1 MKKYFLK
8 NDAGDQEGPF
18 SPEELITKGIGP
30 DTAVWY
36 EGIENWTTAS
46 QVEELQSALGNLPV
60 SPVTAE
66 TFSSDTLPVEEPVV
80 IQAASVV
87 EPVVASPA
95 PEPVA
100 PVVATPSPEPVAP
113 VVAAAAPVA
122 AMAAKAVRTKGN
134 PVITWVLSLLVLGG
148 TGYYVYQDMEK
159 NKDSKMVT
167 GMDIGTSSDTTI
179 VEKEDPTNTDVEKQ
193 DPGITTENTDTITTA
208 YSKDPVVVTDKSV
221 KENPAD
227 ANVKKE
233 EVKKPVVPVVNKKEE
248 EKKKQLA
255 AEAKKKEEEKKKLL
269 AAQALAAKEMEMRN
283 GWVRYVTLGSFTT
296 EGDDKVKPFTIPVY
310 NGFNVAV
317 DKVTLRVDYLKKEKI
332 VGSETLVLGTI
343 PAKSGSNI
351 QATGNK
357 KGKKAN
363 VYIIGVN
370 SRALHFCYPST
381 GGKAGDQYYC
391 N

>member
-1 MKKYFLK
+1 MQKYFLK

-18 SPEELITKGIGP
+18 NPEELIAKGIGP

-36 EGIENWTTAS
+36 EGLENWTTAS
-46 QVEELQSALGNLPV
+46 QVEELQTALSSIPV
-60 SPVTAE
+60 SPVTAAS
-66 TFSSDTLPVEEPVV
+66 FSSDILPVEEPVV
-80 IQAASVV
+80 IPAEPVV
-87 EPVVASPA
+87 EPVAATPA

-122 AMAAKAVRTKGN
+122 AIAAKPVRTKGN
-134 PVITWVLSLLVLGG
+134 PVITWALSLLVLGG

-159 NKDSKMVT
+159 NKDSKSVS
-167 GMDIGTSSDTTI
+167 DIELVSSGDTTI
-179 VEKEDPTNTDVEKQ
+179 VTTEDPNKTTDENQ
-193 DPGITTENTDTITTA
+193 DPEITTTVTDTVTTTN
-208 YSKDPVVVTDKSV
+208 SKDPVEGTDK
-221 KENPAD
+221 PAD
-227 ANVKKE
+227 VVVKKE

-370 SRALHFCYPST
+370 SRALHFCFPST
-381 GGKAGDQYYC
+381 GGKAGDQFYC

>member
-1 MKKYFLK
+1 MQKYFLK

-18 SPEELITKGIGP
+18 SPEELIAKGVGP
-30 DTAVWY
+30 DTPVWY
-36 EGIENWTTAS
+36 EGIENWTTVS
-46 QVEELQSALGNLPV
+46 QVEELQTALSSIPV
-60 SPVTAE
+60 NPVTAE
-66 TFSSDTLPVEEPVV
+66 SFSSDILPVEEPVV
-80 IQAASVV
+80 IPAEPIV
-87 EPVVASPA
+87 EPVATTPA
-95 PEPVA
+95 PA
-100 PVVATPSPEPVAP
+100 PVAP

-122 AMAAKAVRTKGN
+122 AIPAKPARAKGN
-134 PVITWVLSLLVLGG
+134 PVITWALSLLVLGG

-159 NKDSKMVT
+159 NKDSKSVSGTEIETTTYTTNVT
-167 GMDIGTSSDTTI
+167 TN
-179 VEKEDPTNTDVEKQ
+179 DPAISNNDKQ
-193 DPGITTENTDTITTA
+193 DPEVISETTDTLITSD
-208 YSKDPVVVTDKSV
+208 SKDPVEGTDK
-221 KENPAD
+221 PAD
-227 ANVKKE
+227 VAVKKD
-233 EVKKPVVPVVNKKEE
+233 EVKKPVVPVVDKKEE
-248 EKKKQLA
+248 EKKKKLA

-283 GWVRYVTLGSFTT
+283 GWVRYVTIGSFTT

-332 VGSETLVLGTI
+332 VASETLVLGTI

-357 KGKKAN
+357 KGKSAN
-363 VYIIGVN
+363 VYIIGAS

>member
-8 NDAGDQEGPF
+8 NDAGDQDGPF

-36 EGIENWTTAS
+36 EGLENWTTAS
-46 QVEELQSALGNLPV
+46 QVEELQSALNSTSLSTAVDAAVTEEVSPASEPIVIPAEPV
-60 SPVTAE
+60 AGPVIEPIAEPLVNTPVQEAVPPVTA
-66 TFSSDTLPVEEPVV
+66 
-80 IQAASVV
+80 
-87 EPVVASPA
+87 
-95 PEPVA
+95 
-100 PVVATPSPEPVAP
+100 
-113 VVAAAAPVA
+113 AAPA
-122 AMAAKAVRTKGN
+122 ATIAAKPVRTKGN
-134 PVITWVLSLLVLGG
+134 PVITWALSLLVLGG

-159 NKDSKMVT
+159 NKDGKKVA
-167 GMDIGTSSDTTI
+167 GTEIETT
-179 VEKEDPTNTDVEKQ
+179 NY
-193 DPGITTENTDTITTA
+193 TTEVTTNDPNLTSDVNKEAEIISERTDTSNSPEA
-208 YSKDPVVVTDKSV
+208 KDPVDVSDKSI
-221 KENPAD
+221 KEVPAD
-227 ANVKKE
+227 PTTKKDE
-233 EVKKPVVPVVNKKEE
+233 PKKLVVPPASKKEE

-255 AEAKKKEEEKKKLL
+255 AEAKKKEEEKKRLL

-283 GWVRYVTLGSFTT
+283 GWVRYVTLGSFTA

-370 SRALHFCYPST
+370 SRALHFCYPSS

>member
-18 SPEELITKGIGP
+18 SPEELLAKGVGP
-30 DTAVWY
+30 DTSVWY
-36 EGIENWTTAS
+36 EGLENWTTVS
-46 QVEELQSALGNLPV
+46 QVEELQTAFSNLSV
-60 SPVTAE
+60 SGAATEAVVP
-66 TFSSDTLPVEEPVV
+66 DILPLEEPVV
-80 IQAASVV
+80 IPAEPVV
-87 EPVVASPA
+87 EPVV
-95 PEPVA
+95 EPVA
-100 PVVATPSPEPVAP
+100 ATPAPEPVAP

-122 AMAAKAVRTKGN
+122 AIPAKPARTKGN
-134 PVITWVLSLLVLGG
+134 PVITWALSLLVLGG

-159 NKDSKMVT
+159 NKDIKNVSGTEIETTTYTTNVT
-167 GMDIGTSSDTTI
+167 TNDPAISTDT
-179 VEKEDPTNTDVEKQ
+179 KQ
-193 DPGITTENTDTITTA
+193 DQEVISETTDTVITSD
-208 YSKDPVVVTDKSV
+208 SKDPVEGTEK
-221 KENPAD
+221 PAD
-227 ANVKKE
+227 VAVKKE
-233 EVKKPVVPVVNKKEE
+233 EIKKPVVPVADKKEE
-248 EKKKQLA
+248 EKKKKLA

-283 GWVRYVTLGSFTT
+283 GWVRYVTIGSFTT

-332 VGSETLVLGTI
+332 VASETLVLGTI

-351 QATGNK
+351 QASGNK
-357 KGKKAN
+357 KGKSAN
-363 VYIIGVN
+363 VYIIGAS

>member
-1 MKKYFLK
+1 MQKYFLK
-8 NDAGDQEGPF
+8 NEAGDQEGPY
-18 SPEELITKGIGP
+18 STEELIAKGIGP
-30 DTAVWY
+30 DTAVRF
-36 EGIENWTTAS
+36 EGLENWTTVS
-46 QVEELQSALGNLPV
+46 QVEELQSALNNISV

-66 TFSSDTLPVEEPVV
+66 SSNSGNSPVEEPAI
-80 IQAASVV
+80 IQTAAVA
-87 EPVVASPA
+87 EPVVNTPA
-95 PEPVA
+95 
-100 PVVATPSPEPVAP
+100 PEPVAP

-122 AMAAKAVRTKGN
+122 AMPAKPARTKGN
-134 PVITWVLSLLVLGG
+134 PVITWALSLLVLGG

-159 NKDSKMVT
+159 NKDSKSLT
-167 GMDIGTSSDTTI
+167 SADIGVTTDTTS
-179 VEKEDPTNTDVEKQ
+179 VSVDDPNKTTDVNQ
-193 DPGITTENTDTITTA
+193 DPEITTEQTDTLTTTE
-208 YSKDPVVVTDKSV
+208 SKNPVEGT
-221 KENPAD
+221 ENPAD
-227 ANVKKE
+227 VTQKKD
-233 EVKKPVVPVVNKKEE
+233 EVKKPVVPVVDKKEE
-248 EKKKQLA
+248 EKKKKLA

-283 GWVRYVTLGSFTT
+283 GWVRYITIGSFTT

-332 VGSETLVLGTI
+332 VASETLVLGTI

-357 KGKKAN
+357 KGKTAN
-363 VYIIGVN
+363 VYIIGA
-370 SRALHFCYPST
+370 SSKALHFCYPST

>member
-1 MKKYFLK
+1 MQKYFLK

-18 SPEELITKGIGP
+18 SPEELIAKGVGP
-30 DTAVWY
+30 DTPVWY
-36 EGIENWTTAS
+36 EGIENWTTVS
-46 QVEELQSALGNLPV
+46 QVEELQTALSSIPV
-60 SPVTAE
+60 NPVTAE
-66 TFSSDTLPVEEPVV
+66 SFSSDILPVEEPVV
-80 IQAASVV
+80 IPAEPIV
-87 EPVVASPA
+87 EPVATTPA
-95 PEPVA
+95 PA
-100 PVVATPSPEPVAP
+100 PVAP

-122 AMAAKAVRTKGN
+122 AIPAKPARAKGN
-134 PVITWVLSLLVLGG
+134 PVITWALSLLVLGG

-159 NKDSKMVT
+159 NKDSKSVSGTEIETTTYTTNVT
-167 GMDIGTSSDTTI
+167 TN
-179 VEKEDPTNTDVEKQ
+179 DPAISNNDKQ
-193 DPGITTENTDTITTA
+193 DPEVISETTDTLITSD
-208 YSKDPVVVTDKSV
+208 SKDPVEGTDK
-221 KENPAD
+221 PAD
-227 ANVKKE
+227 VAVKKD
-233 EVKKPVVPVVNKKEE
+233 EVKKPVVPVVDKKEE
-248 EKKKQLA
+248 EKKKKLA

-283 GWVRYVTLGSFTT
+283 GWVRYVTIGSFTT

-332 VGSETLVLGTI
+332 VASETLVLGTI

-357 KGKKAN
+357 KGKSAN
-363 VYIIGVN
+363 VYIVGAS

>member
-1 MKKYFLK
+1 MQKYFLK

-18 SPEELITKGIGP
+18 SPEELIAKGIGP
-30 DTAVWY
+30 DTPVWY
-36 EGIENWTTAS
+36 EGLENWTTVS
-46 QVEELQSALGNLPV
+46 QVDELQSALSNIPV

-66 TFSSDTLPVEEPVV
+66 TFSSEILPVEEPVV
-80 IQAASVV
+80 IQAEPVV
-87 EPVVASPA
+87 EPVVAAAA
-95 PEPVA
+95 PEA
-100 PVVATPSPEPVAP
+100 VAP

-122 AMAAKAVRTKGN
+122 AIPAKPARAKGN
-134 PVITWVLSLLVLGG
+134 PAITWALSLLVLGG

-159 NKDSKMVT
+159 NKDSKYVT
-167 GMDIGTSSDTTI
+167 GTEIGTSSDTTI
-179 VEKEDPTNTDVEKQ
+179 VLTEDPGNTTDEKQ
-193 DPGITTENTDTITTA
+193 DPEITTEVTDTLTTTD
-208 YSKDPVVVTDKSV
+208 SKDPVEGTDK
-221 KENPAD
+221 PAD
-227 ANVKKE
+227 VAVKKD
-233 EVKKPVVPVVNKKEE
+233 EVKKPVVPVVDKKEE
-248 EKKKQLA
+248 EKKKKLA

-283 GWVRYVTLGSFTT
+283 GWVRYVTIGSFTT
-296 EGDDKVKPFTIPVY
+296 EGDDKVKPFTSPFY

-332 VGSETLVLGTI
+332 VATETLVLGTI

-357 KGKKAN
+357 KGKSAN
-363 VYIIGVN
+363 VYIVGAS

>member
-1 MKKYFLK
+1 MQKYFLK
-8 NDAGDQEGPF
+8 NDAGDYEGPY
-18 SPEELITKGIGP
+18 SPEKLIAKGIGP
-30 DTAVWY
+30 DTAVRY
-36 EGIENWTTAS
+36 EGLEDWTTVS
-46 QVEELQSALGNLPV
+46 QVEELQSALNNIAV
-60 SPVTAE
+60 NPVTAE
-66 TFSSDTLPVEEPVV
+66 SSSSGNLAVEEPAI
-80 IQAASVV
+80 IQTAA
-87 EPVVASPA
+87 EPVVNTPA
-95 PEPVA
+95 
-100 PVVATPSPEPVAP
+100 PEPVAP

-122 AMAAKAVRTKGN
+122 AVPAKPARTKGN
-134 PVITWVLSLLVLGG
+134 PVITWALSLLVLGG

-159 NKDSKMVT
+159 NKDSKSLTGTETGVT
-167 GMDIGTSSDTTI
+167 TDTTT
-179 VEKEDPTNTDVEKQ
+179 VSVDDPNKTTDANQ
-193 DPGITTENTDTITTA
+193 DPEITPEIKDTLTTTDSKNPVEGTE
-208 YSKDPVVVTDKSV
+208 K
-221 KENPAD
+221 PAD
-227 ANVKKE
+227 VAVKKD

-283 GWVRYVTLGSFTT
+283 GWVRYVTIGPFTT

-332 VGSETLVLGTI
+332 VASETLVLGTI

-363 VYIIGVN
+363 VYIVGVN